1 MSGQAAVRRIASLL
15 MPFVGLAALLGGSV
29 FWLRRVGWLQ
39 ADTYWFSNTQLILS
53 APDPNDSLAI
63 YWRVVEHHA
72 AMQRIEGWWYLTK
85 FAKEAV
91 LAAFLALAIVSILRL
106 KPARPFRFAYA
117 GLFLLGMVSAATTAL
132 AAQWMALAGGV
143 RSFASWLI
151 GRGAG
156 TWLDEDMLR
165 KFARVCAWLLFAQV
179 PLIAIELLRGTQN
192 YTIHLFGHDLNRVV
206 GSFNL
211 PVSLGTF
218 AVASWAAMRCW
229 GGWSRRAMGLL
240 TLALLFVLL
249 FNASASAWVAF
260 VAAIIV
266 ANLPKLGGRARI
278 ALLALT
284 LPAMIAGWIALPTL
298 TGRRDVHDSL
308 WGRIAPVQVY
318 ASENLT
324 TREIL
329 LGTGFGLGTN
339 AVGRQ
344 DTRLQRNPGAP
355 PDRPVGDSTPAAL
368 FWQVGLLGVAL
379 AYALFVLALRADA
392 RTRPVGIALLICS
405 LSVNVT
411 ELFPV
416 NLLLGFWLANA
427 MRARGDDA
435 AA

>member
-1 MSGQAAVRRIASLL
+1 MSDLTAVRRVARWLMPLIGIAS
-15 MPFVGLAALLGGSV
+15 LLGGSV

-39 ADTYWFSNTQLILS
+39 PDRYWLSNKQLVLAAPAPTDPESIYWF
-53 APDPNDSLAI
+53 
-63 YWRVVEHHA
+63 VVQHHA
-72 AMQRIEGWWYLTK
+72 AMHRIDGWWYLTK

-91 LAAFLALAIVSILRL
+91 LAAFLALAVLSLLRFR
-106 KPARPFRFAYA
+106 PARAFRWAYA
-117 GLFLLGMVSAATTAL
+117 GVFALGLVSAMGAAL
-132 AAQWMALAGGV
+132 GAQWMALAGGI
-143 RSFASWLI
+143 RSFASWMI

-156 TWLDEDMLR
+156 AWLDDALLR
-165 KFARVCAWLLFAQV
+165 RFARVCAWLLLAQL

-192 YTIHLFGHDLNRVV
+192 YTIHLLGHDINRVV

-211 PVSLGTF
+211 PVSLGAF
-218 AVASWAAMRCW
+218 AVTTWAAMRCW
-229 GGWSRRAMGLL
+229 GGYSRRTRSLM
-240 TLALLFVLL
+240 TLALLPVLL
-249 FNASASAWVAF
+249 FNASASAWIAF
-260 VAAIIV
+260 VAAII
-266 ANLPKLGGRARI
+266 ANLPKLQGRARI
-278 ALLALT
+278 ALLALA

-298 TGRRDVHDSL
+298 TGRKDVHDSL
-308 WGRIAPVQVY
+308 WGRIVPVQVY

-329 LGTGFGLGTN
+329 FGTGFGLGTN

-379 AYALFVLALRADA
+379 AYALFALALRADA

-405 LSVNVT
+405 LSVNIT

-427 MRARGDDA
+427 MRARGSDA